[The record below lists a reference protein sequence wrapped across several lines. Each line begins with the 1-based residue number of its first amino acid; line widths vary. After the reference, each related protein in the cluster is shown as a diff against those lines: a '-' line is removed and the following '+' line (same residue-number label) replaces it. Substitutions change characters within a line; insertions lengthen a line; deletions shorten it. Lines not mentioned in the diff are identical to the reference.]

1 MNDAD
6 MFWFYAQ
13 DGADPSL
20 FGAITPDE
28 ATVVT
33 GIDYYFGIGP
43 EGYDVDKAVS
53 CFQSAAAAG
62 VPDAYYWL
70 GRYYRN
76 STLCI
81 DHFQLSKS
89 QQVRRDTD
97 TLREQTQRLLMDYR
111 LDYAENKLRELK
123 RAISLSADNPQQ
135 LMMLV
140 EQYKEMQNIRNTLAK
155 KLGNNIIV

>member
-1 MNDAD
+1 M
-6 MFWFYAQ
+6 
-13 DGADPSL
+13 
-20 FGAITPDE
+20 
-28 ATVVT
+28 
-33 GIDYYFGIGP
+33 
-43 EGYDVDKAVS
+43 
-53 CFQSAAAAG
+53 
-62 VPDAYYWL
+62 
-70 GRYYRN
+70 
-76 STLCI
+76 
-81 DHFQLSKS
+81 
-89 QQVRRDTD
+89 RRDTD

>member
-1 MNDAD
+1 MS
-6 MFWFYAQ
+6 Q
-13 DGADPSL
+13 L
-20 FGAITPDE
+20 
-28 ATVVT
+28 
-33 GIDYYFGIGP
+33 
-43 EGYDVDKAVS
+43 
-53 CFQSAAAAG
+53 AA
-62 VPDAYYWL
+62 
-70 GRYYRN
+70 
-76 STLCI
+76 TLCI

>member
-1 MNDAD
+1 MS
-6 MFWFYAQ
+6 Q
-13 DGADPSL
+13 L
-20 FGAITPDE
+20 
-28 ATVVT
+28 
-33 GIDYYFGIGP
+33 
-43 EGYDVDKAVS
+43 
-53 CFQSAAAAG
+53 AA
-62 VPDAYYWL
+62 
-70 GRYYRN
+70 
-76 STLCI
+76 TLCI

-97 TLREQTQRLLMDYR
+97 TLRGQTQRLLMDYR